1 MKPMHMAES
10 VLNRMLNF
18 MDELAMTD
26 EKGRPMTYWGG
37 LADPKNQGA
46 AIDAA
51 LATPPPDL
59 PQVAGMDEAL
69 VAKGLKL
76 GPPR

>member
-18 MDELAMTD
+18 MDELD
-26 EKGRPMTYWGG
+26 GKP
-37 LADPKNQGA
+37 LAPVAVQGA

-76 GPPR
+76 GQPR